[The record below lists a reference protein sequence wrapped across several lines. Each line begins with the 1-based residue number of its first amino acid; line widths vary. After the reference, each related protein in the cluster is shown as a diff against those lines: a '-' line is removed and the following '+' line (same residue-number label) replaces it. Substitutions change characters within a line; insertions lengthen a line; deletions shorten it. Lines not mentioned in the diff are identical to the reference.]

1 MGIIYLITNN
11 LNKKVYIGKTIR
23 SLQSRWS
30 EHLRDMHNPQ
40 RDNKLYRAMNKYG
53 SDNFTIEILEE
64 NIPNENLSEKEQYYI
79 KLYNSY
85 YDGYNST
92 FGGEGE
98 SCVDIDLLKEQYLL
112 GKTFSE
118 IAENTGHTRK
128 TVSIRLRQEGYESP
142 CKNSSGNLNKGKAIM
157 YNNQVFNSLTLLAK
171 YLQSNVEEFKDK
183 EISTIVKGIS
193 KNTKLNRPYCGHMF
207 QYL

>member
-1 MGIIYLITNN
+1 M
-11 LNKKVYIGKTIR
+11 R
-23 SLQSRWS
+23 
-30 EHLRDMHNPQ
+30 
-40 RDNKLYRAMNKYG
+40 KYG
-53 SDNFTIEILEE
+53 IDKFHIEQIEE
-64 NIPNENLSEKEQYYI
+64 VPDSELNDREVYWI
-79 KLYNSY
+79 SFYNSY

-118 IAENTGHTRK
+118 IAESTGHTKK

-183 EISTIVKGIS
+183 KISTIVKGIS
-193 KNTKLNRPYCGHMF
+193 KNTKLNRPYCGYIF